1 MSAADVILWRHGQTD
16 YNAAGRLQGQID
28 IPLNHVGI
36 TQAEEAAEVLAR
48 VRPTAIITS
57 DLSRAVDTAQIL
69 ARRTKTDVIVDAR
82 LRERSFGH
90 WEGLTR
96 DEINDGWPE
105 AYAQWRS
112 GAHPDRVNA
121 ETRSDLGA
129 RFAECVNEWTAKYEI
144 SDTVIFV
151 AHGAAISTG
160 VSTLLKQDPEE
171 WRGISGISNCHWSI
185 LEPYS
190 GEPGWQL
197 TRHNVGP

>member
-1 MSAADVILWRHGQTD
+1 MSAADVVLWRHGQTD

-28 IPLNHVGI
+28 IPLNATGAA
-36 TQAEEAAEVLAR
+36 QAHESAAILAR
-48 VRPTAIITS
+48 IRPAAIITS
-57 DLSRAVDTAQIL
+57 DLSRAADTAAAL
-69 ARRTKTDVIVDAR
+69 AQRIEAEVITDTR
-82 LRERSFGH
+82 LRERSFGV

-105 AYAQWRS
+105 AFAQWRR
-112 GAHPDRVNA
+112 GEHPEGVNA
-121 ETRSDLGA
+121 ETRDEVGT
-129 RFAECVNEWTAKYEI
+129 RFAECVNEWTVKFEM

-151 AHGAAISTG
+151 AHGAAISSGIT
-160 VSTLLKQDPEE
+160 TLLKQEPEE
-171 WRGISGISNCHWSI
+171 WRGISGISNCHWSV